1 MAFSQFLKNNVNKSK
16 YSRTELIAQL
26 NLFHNEFQ
34 NLDSVTLSRWVT
46 NKTNP
51 SLYKQL
57 LICLYFKQDLYHF
70 IKNKLYTTNKTNLNF
85 EKKVNT
91 TMGNIEKSIQNIS
104 YLYNKNQK
112 PKFFVTLN
120 SKEEYRNKFK
130 VFYNNFNLY
139 KKFFR
144 FIDENSLSP
153 QTITCEE
160 RINSIMVSHD
170 SLAFVDKKHKTFFEQ
185 FFKVNIDIDD
195 FWFAN
200 VGFHSSKESL
210 NTSFTLMVY
219 WLIKN
224 NSYDFLSLVRGE
236 DAFNNYQE
244 LGYKQIRETIIE
256 GNEKF
261 YLCQVNLLEVLSNQ
275 YVISEVSRLFNKLNI
290 NDIFSDELLS

>member
-1 MAFSQFLKNNVNKSK
+1 M
-16 YSRTELIAQL
+16 ELIAQL
-26 NLFHNEFQ
+26 NLFHSEFE

-112 PKFFVTLN
+112 SKYFVKLN
-120 SKEEYRNKFK
+120 TKDEYRRKFEI
-130 VFYNNFNLY
+130 FYSNFELYDNL
-139 KKFFR
+139 FR
-144 FIDENSLSP
+144 FIDENSISP
-153 QTITCEE
+153 KTVSCEE
-160 RINSIMVSHD
+160 YIKSIIVSHD
-170 SLAFVDKKHKTFFEQ
+170 ALTFVDNNHKVFFED
-185 FFKVNIDIDD
+185 FFKINLNIDN

-200 VGFHSSKESL
+200 VGFHKSKESL
-210 NTSFTLMVY
+210 NRSFTLMTY
-219 WLIKN
+219 LLINKK
-224 NSYDFLSLVRGE
+224 SYDFLSLVRGE

-244 LGYKQIRETIIE
+244 LGYKQIRGTIVE

-261 YLCQVNLLEVLSNQ
+261 YLCRANILEVLSNQ
-275 YVISEVSRLFNKLNI
+275 YVISEVSRLFNELNI
-290 NDIFSDELLS
+290 NDIFYDDILS